1 MMRSA
6 PLSAFDRLL
15 GGDWWA
21 VLDPYMMLGDLA
33 FAIVAVAIMIALYMN
48 SRSLAIPAVVAMLAG
63 GVVASY
69 APAPV
74 QRGAF
79 GVIFLGVTLF
89 GWWLWTNRQPQY

>member
-1 MMRSA
+1 MTERV
-6 PLSAFDRLL
+6 PLTALDRLL
-15 GGDWWA
+15 DGDWWA

-33 FAIVAVAIMIALYMN
+33 FGIVAVSIMIALYVN

-63 GVVASY
+63 GVTASY

-79 GVIFLGVTLF
+79 GVIFLGATLF
-89 GWWLWTNRQPQY
+89 GWWLWTNREQQY